1 MNHRKL
7 EFSPYLQQ
15 THFVMWHIHKEQ
27 LLNLSDKSEIRK
39 KNHPKKKSRKTTT
52 LLQFDFQLTQHC
64 SIWPIVSEHRITQQS
79 RSTKSL
85 YWP

>member
-15 THFVMWHIHKEQ
+15 THFVMWHKEQ

-39 KNHPKKKSRKTTT
+39 KNHPPKKKKPQNHDAAAIRFPVDAA
-52 LLQFDFQLTQHC
+52 LFYLAHC
-64 SIWPIVSEHRITQQS
+64 FRASDNTAKP
-79 RSTKSL
+79 
-85 YWP
+85 